1 MSLIKK
7 TNGDA
12 YAVLKI
18 REFVLFISARFF
30 VTLGIQMQSVIV
42 GWQVYEITKDP
53 LSLGLI
59 GLAEIIPFFG
69 IALFGGHIA
78 DLFDRRKIILFSV
91 STYLGAAFMLFL
103 LATYLSDLITL
114 FGTLP
119 IYSVIFF
126 TGISRAFLY
135 PAIMG
140 LTAQIVP
147 RNLYANSATW
157 NSFAWHIAA
166 VSGPAIGGIGYGY
179 FGGGTAYAAV
189 AVFILIGLALYA
201 QIKSRRVAEKQYNET
216 LKESLKTGLLFVF
229 NNQVLWGAMALDMFA
244 VLFGGVVALLPIF
257 AAEILFAGPQG
268 LGLLRAS
275 PFIGAVMMSLAQ
287 AHFPPLKNAGRKLL
301 ISIAGFG
308 VCIILFAF
316 SKNFYLSMG
325 LLILSG
331 MFDNVSVVIRNTI
344 VQLFTPDEMRGRV
357 AAINSIFIGSSNELG
372 SFESGLAARL
382 MGIIPS
388 VVFGGGMTLFIAVFT
403 AKKAPAL
410 RKLNLMDKI

>member
-91 STYLGAAFMLFL
+91 FTYLGAAFMLFL

-257 AAEILFAGPQG
+257 AAEILFAGPQW

-287 AHFPPLKNAGRKLL
+287 ALFPPLKNAGRKLL
-301 ISIAGFG
+301 ISIA
-308 VCIILFAF
+308 
-316 SKNFYLSMG
+316 
-325 LLILSG
+325 
-331 MFDNVSVVIRNTI
+331 
-344 VQLFTPDEMRGRV
+344 
-357 AAINSIFIGSSNELG
+357 
-372 SFESGLAARL
+372 
-382 MGIIPS
+382 
-388 VVFGGGMTLFIAVFT
+388 
-403 AKKAPAL
+403 
-410 RKLNLMDKI
+410 

>member
-1 MSLIKK
+1 MPSNNK
-7 TNGDA
+7 TDGDA

-18 REFVLFISARFF
+18 REFVLFIAARFF

-59 GLAEIIPFFG
+59 GLSEIIPFFG

-78 DLFDRRKIILFSV
+78 DVFDRRKIILFSV
-91 STYLGAAFMLFL
+91 STYLGAAFMLFF
-103 LATYLSDLITL
+103 LATELFDFIAL

-119 IYSVIFF
+119 IYCVIFF

-140 LTAQIVP
+140 LMAQIVP
-147 RNLYANSATW
+147 REFYANSSTW

-179 FGGGTAYAAV
+179 FGSGAAYAAV
-189 AVFILIGLALYA
+189 VIFILFGLALYT
-201 QIKSRRVAEKQYNET
+201 QIKSMPITEKQYKET
-216 LKESLKTGLLFVF
+216 VKESLKTGLKFVF

-257 AAEILFAGPQG
+257 AAEILFVGPQG
-268 LGLLRAS
+268 LGLLRAA
-275 PFIGAVMMSLAQ
+275 PFIGAVIMSLMQ
-287 AHFPPLKNAGRKLL
+287 AHFPPLRNAGRKLL

-308 VCIILFAF
+308 ICIILFAF
-316 SKNFYLSMG
+316 SRNFYLSMG

-357 AAINSIFIGSSNELG
+357 AAINSVFIGSSNELG
-372 SFESGLAARL
+372 SFESGLAAKI
-382 MGIIPS
+382 MGLIPS
-388 VVFGGGMTLFIAVFT
+388 VIFGGGMTLFIAAFT

-410 RKLNLMDKI
+410 RKLNLMDSI

>member
-1 MSLIKK
+1 MSLHKK
-7 TNGDA
+7 TDSDA

-78 DLFDRRKIILFSV
+78 DVFDRKRIILLSV
-91 STYLGAAFMLFL
+91 FTYLGSAFMLFL
-103 LATYLSDLITL
+103 LATRLSDFIAL

-119 IYSVIFF
+119 IYGVIFF

-140 LTAQIVP
+140 LIAQIVP
-147 RNLYANSATW
+147 RELYANSSTW
-157 NSFAWHIAA
+157 NSFAWQIAA

-179 FGGGTAYAAV
+179 FGGGAAYAAV
-189 AVFILIGLALYA
+189 VAFILIGLTLYSR
-201 QIKSRRVAEKQYNET
+201 IKRRPVTEKQYKESV
-216 LKESLKTGLLFVF
+216 KESLKTGLKFVF
-229 NNQVLWGAMALDMFA
+229 NNQVIWGAMTLDMFA

-257 AAEILFAGPQG
+257 AAERLFVGPQG
-268 LGLLRAS
+268 LGLLRAA
-275 PFIGAVMMSLAQ
+275 PFIGAVIMSFAQ

-308 VCIILFAF
+308 ICIIIFAF

-344 VQLFTPDEMRGRV
+344 VQLFTPDDMRGRV

-372 SFESGLAARL
+372 SFESGVAAKL
-382 MGIIPS
+382 MGLIPS
-388 VVFGGGMTLFIAVFT
+388 VVFGGSMTLFIAAFT
-403 AKKAPAL
+403 AKKAPSL
-410 RKLNLMDKI
+410 RRLNLMEKI